1 MGIQAFT
8 PMGNTVTF
16 TAATTAPTP
25 VLATSSTIGATQY
38 KIVIPGGNSTVF
50 IGYGPSAAAATAGAV
65 AVTSSGNAI
74 VMLAGTDQII
84 TLNANQYFTGVT
96 DTGTAKVYIMTGDGM

>member
-16 TAATTAPTP
+16 TANVAAPTP
-25 VLATSSTIGATQY
+25 VQCLSTTIGGTQY
-38 KIVIPGGNSTVF
+38 KIVIPAGNNVVF
-50 IGYGPSAAAATAGAV
+50 IGYGPTSSAATASANV
-65 AVTSSGNAI
+65 ITSTGNAF
-74 VMLAGTDQII
+74 VMLAGTDQVI

-96 DTGTAKVYIMTGDGM
+96 NTGTAQVYIMAGDGV

>member
-1 MGIQAFT
+1 MGIMAFT

-16 TAATTAPTP
+16 TAQSPAPTP
-25 VLATSSTIGATQY
+25 VRAISSIIGATQY
-38 KIVIPGGNSTVF
+38 KIVIPAGTNTVF
-50 IGYGPSAAAATAGAV
+50 IGYGPTAAAATAAAV
-65 AVTSSGNAI
+65 NVTSSGNAF

-96 DTGTAKVYIMTGDGM
+96 DTGIAQVYVMPGDGM

>member
-1 MGIQAFT
+1 
-8 PMGNTVTF
+8 
-16 TAATTAPTP
+16 
-25 VLATSSTIGATQY
+25 
-38 KIVIPGGNSTVF
+38 VF

-65 AVTSSGNAI
+65 AVTSTGNAI

-96 DTGTAKVYIMTGDGM
+96 DTGNAKVYIMTGDGL

>member
-1 MGIQAFT
+1 MGIMAFT

-16 TAATTAPTP
+16 TAAATAPTP
-25 VLATSSTIGATQY
+25 VQVTSNIIGATQY
-38 KIVIPGGNSTVF
+38 KIVIPAGSSTVF
-50 IGYGPSAAAATAGAV
+50 IGYGPTAAAATAGAT
-65 AVTSSGNAI
+65 AITSTGNAF

-96 DTGTAKVYIMTGDGM
+96 DTGTAKVYIMSGDGM

>member
-1 MGIQAFT
+1 MGIMAFT

-16 TAATTAPTP
+16 TAASSAPTP
-25 VLATSSTIGATQY
+25 VQVTSNIIGATQY
-38 KIVIPGGNSTVF
+38 KIVIPAGSSTVF
-50 IGYGPSAAAATAGAV
+50 IGYGPTAAAATAGAT
-65 AVTSSGNAI
+65 AVTSTGNAF

-96 DTGTAKVYIMTGDGM
+96 DTGTAKVYIISGDGL

>member
-1 MGIQAFT
+1 MGVMAFT

-16 TAATTAPTP
+16 TAATSAPTP
-25 VLATSSTIGATQY
+25 VQCLSTTIGATQY
-38 KIVIPGGNSTVF
+38 KIVIPAGNNVVF
-50 IGYGPSAAAATAGAV
+50 IGYGSTSSAATAMANV
-65 AVTSSGNAI
+65 VTSTGQSF

-96 DTGTAKVYIMTGDGM
+96 NTGTANVYVMAGDGM

>member
-1 MGIQAFT
+1 MGIMAFT

-16 TAATTAPTP
+16 TAASSAPTP
-25 VLATSSTIGATQY
+25 VQATSTIIGATQC
-38 KIVIPGGNSTVF
+38 KIVIPAGSSTVF
-50 IGYGPSAAAATAGAV
+50 IGYGPTAAAATAGAT
-65 AVTSSGNAI
+65 AVTSSGNAF

-96 DTGTAKVYIMTGDGM
+96 DTGTAKVYIMSGDGM